1 MLRIRLRASRGRGMM
16 IADMPAP
23 REFIF
28 GPWRAVSVL
37 GVTEILSWGVLFY
50 PPVLT
55 VPLIAADHGW
65 SKSFA
70 MGGFSVGLFVGGL
83 VSRYVGALID
93 RFGGHVVM
101 PCGSLI
107 GTVGLGGLVFARN
120 SYSYYGVWM
129 VLGVAMAA
137 SLYDPAFATLGRI
150 FGKNAR
156 APITTLTLAGG
167 FASTVSW
174 PATQILI
181 DTIGWRGAYLIYAA
195 LMALV
200 AAPLHA
206 FALPRERAL
215 QDGNAKADSQPLGVE
230 SKPAS
235 VLAPR
240 GLVFLLVAA
249 AFSFYAFVPSA
260 LSAQLLAV
268 FQRFGL
274 APATVVAIGMLFG
287 PAQVLARI
295 CELGFARQ
303 VHPLWVAR
311 FSVGLLVAAFAFLL
325 LLHFSA
331 PLAACFAIM
340 YGMANG
346 LMTIARGTVPLALF
360 GASGYGRLVGRI
372 GGPFLLVQAVA
383 PVCLS
388 YVAERGSDRMA
399 LMVVAVFAAASLLC
413 FAGIRRPN

>member
-1 MLRIRLRASRGRGMM
+1 
-16 IADMPAP
+16 MPSA
-23 REFIF
+23 RDFVV

-37 GVTEILSWGVLFY
+37 GVTQILSWGALFY

-65 SKSFA
+65 SQSFA

-93 RFGGHVVM
+93 RCGGHVVM
-101 PCGSLI
+101 PIGSLI
-107 GTVGLGGLVFARN
+107 GAAGLLGLAAAPNAFA
-120 SYSYYGVWM
+120 YYASWIV
-129 VLGVAMAA
+129 VGVAMAA
-137 SLYDPAFATLGRI
+137 ALYDPAFATLGRI
-150 FGKNAR
+150 FGKAAR

-174 PATQILI
+174 PATQLLI
-181 DTIGWRGAYLIYAA
+181 DTIGWRGAYLVYAA
-195 LMALV
+195 LLVAV

-215 QDGNAKADSQPLGVE
+215 LVGREAESAAAAPLE
-230 SKPAS
+230 TKPGA
-235 VLAPR
+235 VLPAH
-240 GLVFLLVAA
+240 GLAYVLVAA
-249 AFSFYAFVPSA
+249 AFSAYAFVPSA
-260 LSAQLLAV
+260 LSAQLLAI

-274 APATVVAIGMLFG
+274 SAATVVIIGMLFG

-295 CELGFARQ
+295 CELAFGRNA
-303 VHPLWVAR
+303 HPLWTAR
-311 FSVGLLVAAFAFLL
+311 LAIGLLVAAFVLL
-325 LLHFSA
+325 ALVPFSA
-331 PLAACFAIM
+331 PLAAGFAVL

-360 GASGYGRLVGRI
+360 GATGYGRLIGRI
-372 GGPFLLVQAVA
+372 AGPYLVVQAAA

-388 YVAERGSDRMA
+388 FVAERTSDVVG
-399 LMVVAVFAAASLLC
+399 LVVVAAFAVAALVCFAAIRQPPERIAS
-413 FAGIRRPN
+413 GE

>member
-1 MLRIRLRASRGRGMM
+1 
-16 IADMPAP
+16 MPAP

-37 GVTEILSWGVLFY
+37 GVTEILSWGALFY

-70 MGGFSVGLFVGGL
+70 MGGFSAGLLVGGL
-83 VSRYVGALID
+83 VSRHVGALID
-93 RFGGHVVM
+93 RFGGHTVM
-101 PCGSLI
+101 PVGSLI
-107 GTVGLGGLVFARN
+107 GAIGLAGIVLAQN
-120 SYSYYGVWM
+120 STSYYAVWM

-150 FGKNAR
+150 FGRNAR

-174 PATQILI
+174 PITQILI
-181 DTIGWRGAYLIYAA
+181 DAIGWRGAYLVYAA
-195 LMALV
+195 LLALV

-206 FALPRERAL
+206 FALPRERVR
-215 QDGNAKADSQPLGVE
+215 QDGTGKASGEVMKTLEP
-230 SKPAS
+230 KPVS
-235 VLAPR
+235 LLAPH
-240 GLVFLLVAA
+240 GLAFLLVAA

-260 LSAQLLAV
+260 LSAQLLAI

-295 CELGFARQ
+295 CELGFARHL
-303 VHPLWVAR
+303 HPLWVAR
-311 FSVGLLVAAFAFLL
+311 FSVGLLVAAFALL
-325 LLHFSA
+325 TFLHFSA
-331 PLAACFAIM
+331 LVAACFAMM

-360 GASGYGRLVGRI
+360 GAGSYGRLMGRI
-372 GGPFLLVQAVA
+372 GGPYLVVQAVA

-388 YVAERGSDRMA
+388 YVAERASDRAA
-399 LMVVAVFAAASLLC
+399 LAVVAAFAAAALLC
-413 FAGIRRPN
+413 FAAMRRPE

>member
-1 MLRIRLRASRGRGMM
+1 M

-23 REFIF
+23 REFIL

-37 GVTEILSWGVLFY
+37 GITEILSWGVLFY

-65 SKSFA
+65 SKSFT

-107 GTVGLGGLVFARN
+107 GTVGLGAIVLAPN
-120 SYSYYGVWM
+120 SYSYYGAWM

-181 DTIGWRGAYLIYAA
+181 DSVGWRGAYLVYAA
-195 LMALV
+195 LLALV

-206 FALPRERAL
+206 FALPRERVV
-215 QDGNAKADSQPLGVE
+215 QDAGKASGNAFTTIE
-230 SKPAS
+230 TKPAS

-240 GLVFLLVAA
+240 GLAFLLVAA

-260 LSAQLLAV
+260 LSAQLLAI

-274 APATVVAIGMLFG
+274 APSTAVAIGMLFG

-295 CELGFARQ
+295 CELGFGRD

-311 FSVGLLVAAFAFLL
+311 FSVGLLVAAFVLL
-325 LLHFSA
+325 LLLQFSA

-372 GGPFLLVQAVA
+372 GGPFLVVQAVA

-388 YVAERGSDRMA
+388 YVAERGSDWVA
-399 LMVVAVFAAASLLC
+399 LLVVATFAAASLLC
-413 FAGIRRPN
+413 FAAIRQPD

>member
-1 MLRIRLRASRGRGMM
+1 
-16 IADMPAP
+16 MPAP
-23 REFIF
+23 REFII
-28 GPWRAVSVL
+28 GPWRAVAVL
-37 GVTEILSWGVLFY
+37 GVTQILAWGALFY

-65 SKSFA
+65 STAFA

-107 GTVGLGGLVFARN
+107 GAIGLVGLVTAQNPFV
-120 SYSYYGVWM
+120 YYAAWM

-156 APITTLTLAGG
+156 APITALTLVGG

-174 PATQILI
+174 PATEILI
-181 DTIGWRGAYLIYAA
+181 DAVGWRGAYLVYAA
-195 LMALV
+195 LLALL

-206 FALPRERAL
+206 FALPRWRARHDARAEPAL
-215 QDGNAKADSQPLGVE
+215 EP
-230 SKPAS
+230 KPPA
-235 VLAPR
+235 VLPPR
-240 GLVFLLVAA
+240 GLPFVLVAA
-249 AFSFYAFVPSA
+249 AFASYAFVPSA
-260 LSAQLLAV
+260 LSAQLLAI
-268 FQRFGL
+268 FERFGL
-274 APATVVAIGMLFG
+274 GPATVLAIGMLFG

-295 CELGFARQ
+295 CELTFARHL
-303 VHPLWVAR
+303 HPLWIAR
-311 FSVGLLVAAFAFLL
+311 FAVGLLVAAFALL
-325 LLHFSA
+325 ALLHFSA
-331 PLAACFAIM
+331 PVAASFAVM

-360 GASGYGRLVGRI
+360 GAAGYGRLVGRI
-372 GGPFLLVQAVA
+372 GGPFLVVQAVA
-383 PVCLS
+383 PVVLS
-388 YVAERGSDRMA
+388 YVAERASDAAGLA
-399 LMVVAVFAAASLLC
+399 LVAAFAAGALLC
-413 FAGIRRPN
+413 FAAIRRAA

>member
-1 MLRIRLRASRGRGMM
+1 
-16 IADMPAP
+16 MPSA
-23 REFIF
+23 RDFVV

-37 GVTEILSWGVLFY
+37 GVTQILSWGALFY

-55 VPLIAADHGW
+55 VPLIAADRGW
-65 SKSFA
+65 SQSFA

-93 RFGGHVVM
+93 RCGGHVVM
-101 PCGSLI
+101 PIGSLI
-107 GTVGLGGLVFARN
+107 GAAGLLGLAAAPNAFA
-120 SYSYYGVWM
+120 YYAAWIV
-129 VLGVAMAA
+129 VGVAMAA
-137 SLYDPAFATLGRI
+137 ALYDPAFATLGRI
-150 FGKNAR
+150 FGKAAR

-181 DTIGWRGAYLIYAA
+181 DTIGWRGAYLVYAA
-195 LMALV
+195 LLVAV

-215 QDGNAKADSQPLGVE
+215 LVGREAE
-230 SKPAS
+230 SAAAPPETKPGA
-235 VLAPR
+235 VLPAH
-240 GLVFLLVAA
+240 GLAYVLVAA
-249 AFSFYAFVPSA
+249 AFSAYAFVPSA
-260 LSAQLLAV
+260 LSAQLLAI

-274 APATVVAIGMLFG
+274 SAATVVIIGMLFG

-295 CELGFARQ
+295 GELAFGRNA
-303 VHPLWVAR
+303 HPLWTAR
-311 FSVGLLVAAFAFLL
+311 LAIGLLVAAFVLL
-325 LLHFSA
+325 ALVPFSA
-331 PLAACFAIM
+331 PLAAGFAVL

-360 GASGYGRLVGRI
+360 GATGYGRLIGRI
-372 GGPFLLVQAVA
+372 AGPYLVVQAAA

-388 YVAERGSDRMA
+388 FVAERTSDVVG
-399 LMVVAVFAAASLLC
+399 LVVVAAFAVAALVCFAAIRQPPERIAS
-413 FAGIRRPN
+413 GE